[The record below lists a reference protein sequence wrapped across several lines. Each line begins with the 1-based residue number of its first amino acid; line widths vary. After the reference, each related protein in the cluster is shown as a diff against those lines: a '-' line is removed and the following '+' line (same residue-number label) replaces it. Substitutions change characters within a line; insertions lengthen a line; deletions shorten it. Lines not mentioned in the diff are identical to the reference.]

1 MKKQILVSSFCLL
14 LSACGFTP
22 MLQKNADAPD
32 ESGSRLVVESAS
44 KDGTSYTIQML
55 RQRLKSVLSGIK
67 LDSRYKTYARISETT
82 GNLAYAT
89 DATSTRS
96 MMRLTAQI
104 IISCD
109 GQTLHETSLNSVTSY
124 SQNTND
130 EFVNQSAVQGAQERL
145 IEAMTIDISR
155 EIQRFVKTNPQKKK

>member
-14 LSACGFTP
+14 LAACGFTP
-22 MLQKNADAPD
+22 MLQKNVDAPD

-55 RQRLKSVLSGIK
+55 RQRLKSVLSGIN
-67 LDSRYKTYARISETT
+67 LDSRYKTYVRISETT
-82 GNLAYAT
+82 GNLAY
-89 DATSTRS
+89 ATSTRS

-130 EFVNQSAVQGAQERL
+130 EFVNQSAAQGAQERL

-155 EIQRFVKTNPQKKK
+155 EIQRFVKTHKN

>member
-1 MKKQILVSSFCLL
+1 MKKQILINSFCLL

-22 MLQKNADAPD
+22 MLEKNADAPD

-55 RQRLKSVLSGIK
+55 RQRLKSVLSGIN
-67 LDSRYKTYARISETT
+67 LDSRYKIYIRLNEET

-96 MMRLTAQI
+96 MMRLVGQI
-104 IISCD
+104 LVSCD
-109 GQTLHETSLNSVTSY
+109 GKTLYETRIPSVTSY

-130 EFVNQSAVQGAQERL
+130 EFVNQSASEGARERL
-145 IEAMTIDISR
+145 IESLTIDISR
-155 EIQRFVKTNPQKKK
+155 EIQQFVKTNTAKR

>member
-1 MKKQILVSSFCLL
+1 MKKQILVSSICLL
-14 LSACGFTP
+14 LAACGFTP
-22 MLQKNADAPD
+22 MLANNDNAPT
-32 ESGSRLVVESAS
+32 ESRSRLVVESAN
-44 KDGTSYTIQML
+44 KDGSSYMVQMM
-55 RQRLKSVLSGIK
+55 RQRLKSVLAGLN
-67 LDSRYKTYARISETT
+67 LDSRYKTYIRLNEET

-130 EFVNQSAVQGAQERL
+130 EFVNQSASEGARERL
-145 IEAMTIDISR
+145 IESLTIDISR
-155 EIQRFVKTNPQKKK
+155 EIHRFVKTNAAKR